1 MSWNVE
7 FLDEAKRDMKR
18 LDHSPQVQVFKELP
32 YNARSTLTG
41 EFQPPAACKFLD
53 LPPASLRNLQFAFD

>member
-1 MSWNVE
+1 MEYAIV
-7 FLDEAKRDMKR
+7 
-18 LDHSPQVQVFKELP
+18 KETP
-32 YNARSTLTG
+32 HNARSTLTG

>member
-18 LDHSPQVQVFKELP
+18 LDQEAVESAGTVPNDSCLYLFGGV
-32 YNARSTLTG
+32 N
-41 EFQPPAACKFLD
+41 
-53 LPPASLRNLQFAFD
+53 